1 MTLSLPLPLEQF
13 LAEYWQRKP
22 LLIRGGLPGYRAPL
36 SPEDLAGLAMEEGS
50 LARLVQYRRRADR
63 WAVRHGPFAEADFA
77 ELPPRDWTLLVQD
90 VDRWDPAVA
99 ALLAHFRFL
108 PRWRLDDVMVSYAVE
123 GGSVGAHVDQYDVF
137 LVQGLGRRHWKWDAS
152 PTPDLRFRPDV
163 PLKLLTRFE
172 PSDEAVL
179 EPGDI
184 LYLPPGV
191 PHHGVAL
198 DACLTLSVGLRAPSV
213 AELWQARIADWAE
226 SLDESLRYADPG
238 LTPAERAG
246 ELDDAAVERLAAL
259 LRAHAPPDDVASLRR
274 WFGRMLSTWRQ
285 AHAPDAPGRKIGEA
299 ALAKRLAD
307 GARLHL
313 DPQVRPVWYREGDRT
328 TLWLQG
334 RALSLREPLAVRL
347 CAGEPLS
354 AADWTA
360 LDPAEREALREA
372 VHEGCL
378 QWRR

>member
-1 MTLSLPLPLEQF
+1 MALVLPLPLERF

-36 SPEDLAGLAMEEGS
+36 SPEDLAGLAMEADS

-63 WAVRHGPFAEADFA
+63 WNVRHGPFVEADFA
-77 ELPPRDWTLLVQD
+77 DLPARDWTLLVQD

-99 ALLAHFRFL
+99 SLLDHFRFL
-108 PRWRLDDVMVSYAVE
+108 PRWRLDDVMVSYAVA

-137 LVQGLGRRHWKWDAS
+137 LVQGLGRRHWMWDAS
-152 PTPDLRFRPDV
+152 AAPDLRFRPDV
-163 PLKLLTRFE
+163 PLKLLTQFT
-172 PSDEAVL
+172 PTDEAVL

-198 DACLTLSVGLRAPSV
+198 DPCLTLSVGLRAPSV
-213 AELWQARIADWAE
+213 GELWQARVGDWAE

-238 LTPAERAG
+238 LTAAEAAG
-246 ELDDAAVERLAAL
+246 ELDDAAIQRLAAL
-259 LRAHAPPDDVASLRR
+259 LKAHAPPEDAASLRR

-285 AHAPDAPGRKIGEA
+285 AQSPEAPARRSSDAS
-299 ALAKRLAD
+299 LQKRLAA
-307 GARLHL
+307 GGRLRL
-313 DPQVRPVWYREGDRT
+313 DPQVRPVWYRDGEAV

-334 RALSLREPLAVRL
+334 RAWRI
-347 CAGEPLS
+347 
-354 AADWTA
+354 
-360 LDPAEREALREA
+360 REALAIRLCEAGELDSEDWTICSEAERQVFREWLD
-372 VHEGCL
+372 EGCL
-378 QWRR
+378 RWAR